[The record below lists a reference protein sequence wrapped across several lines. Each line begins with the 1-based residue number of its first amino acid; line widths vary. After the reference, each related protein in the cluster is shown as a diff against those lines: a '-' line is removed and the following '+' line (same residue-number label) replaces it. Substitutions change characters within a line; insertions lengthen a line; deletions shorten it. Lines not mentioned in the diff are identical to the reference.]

1 MTIPSSAWEDSYR
14 AQERVREKKGK
25 DRENSSTCWPI
36 DKSYYY
42 RPSKI
47 TRSASHQ
54 ITPYKNSNVNATSR
68 NRACSYCAPR
78 FRNGNCSRVP
88 RERTGSVRSH
98 TSFVC
103 TATKRFFVPSLYGVS
118 LNYHAKF

>member
-14 AQERVREKKGK
+14 ARERVREKKGE

-36 DKSYYY
+36 DKLYYY

-78 FRNGNCSRVP
+78 FRNGSYSRVP
-88 RERTGSVRSH
+88 RDGFCPFTYI
-98 TSFVC
+98 VC
-103 TATKRFFVPSLYGVS
+103 LHRDKTNFRAFFIRDV
-118 LNYHAKF
+118 F